1 MAPPVYTGS
10 MVLCFLVKLLSLNLN
25 HQSPSDLRS
34 PEELVNKD
42 LYDFIIVGGGAAGSV
57 VANR

>member
-1 MAPPVYTGS
+1 MI
-10 MVLCFLVKLLSLNLN
+10 LCFLVKLLSLDLN

-34 PEELVNKD
+34 PEELANED